1 MLFFNKKLPENALWL
16 DIFQL
21 DNLMRQQVPF
31 ALLDLGDDDAWLTGT
46 PIKPT
51 ASARP
56 KSVVETVQ
64 KITPDLQYPLVLVSN
79 KVSKSVKAS
88 KVLNKHGFINIYVL
102 ETTTEQVRAF
112 YKV

>member
-21 DNLMRQQVPF
+21 DNLVRQKVPF
-31 ALLDLGDDDAWLTGT
+31 AILDVGDKNDWLEGT
-46 PIKPT
+46 PITPTQTTKP
-51 ASARP
+51 
-56 KSVVETVQ
+56 KNIVETVQ
-64 KITPDLQYPLVLVSN
+64 EITPDLQYPLVLISN

-88 KVLNKHGFINIYVL
+88 KLLDQQGFINIYVL